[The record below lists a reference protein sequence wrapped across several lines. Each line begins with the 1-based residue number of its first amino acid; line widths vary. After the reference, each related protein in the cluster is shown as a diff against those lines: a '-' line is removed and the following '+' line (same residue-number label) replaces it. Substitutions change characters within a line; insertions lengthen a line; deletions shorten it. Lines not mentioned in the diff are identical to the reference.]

1 MNALLPFLPN
11 SSSHS
16 LLYSKDIPLSGK
28 VQQVVDFL
36 FFQKLTLKGA
46 LDLKLAEHV
55 FVRCNPGLFNEF
67 AKSIQN
73 IFSRIDIHAMDVRCE
88 LFLSSVI
95 TLIPYCYP
103 NRGDRF
109 VIPAKNE
116 HGSYQN
122 YEFIVSDIVTLSIDA
137 SLSPMKAYG
146 LKSELGH
153 NMLVF
158 LGTTFP
164 SADGF
169 LNALITDFT
178 PFVSVGKIAFSLSR
192 STLQDY
198 FRRHRDVMVYGKSL
212 GGSLALHALREYE
225 ASIKEVHAVVPPGL
239 HFWDGYKR
247 HSDKKVMIITH
258 QGDLVSK
265 MGYFP
270 EHDKSRIYEV
280 SLTSIKITGVFAH
293 VIAFPGS
300 TCAQIKQIDPK
311 KENRSMH
318 RHITTIVHIAFS
330 CFIFGFF
337 MASLAMHKTRSALCS
352 SRK

>member
-1 MNALLPFLPN
+1 MNAFLPLPPN
-11 SSSHS
+11 SSLHS
-16 LLYSKDIPLSGK
+16 LFYSKDTTLEGK

-36 FFQKLTLKGA
+36 FFQKRTLLGA
-46 LDLKLAEHV
+46 LDLNLAKHV
-55 FVRCNPGLFNEF
+55 FVRCNPGLLIEF

-73 IFSRIDIHAMDVRCE
+73 IFSRIDIHAMDVRSE

-103 NRGDRF
+103 NLGDRF

-116 HGSYQN
+116 HGGYQN
-122 YEFIVSDIVTLSIDA
+122 YQFIVSDIVTLSIDA

-153 NMLVF
+153 NILVF

-164 SADGF
+164 SAEGF

-192 STLQDY
+192 SNLQDY
-198 FRRHRDVMVYGKSL
+198 FLRNKNVLVYGKSL
-212 GGSLALHALREYE
+212 GGSFALHALREYE
-225 ASIKEVHAVVPPGL
+225 SSIMEVHAVVPPGL

-247 HSDKKVMIITH
+247 HSDKKVTIITH
-258 QGDLVSK
+258 AGDLVSK

-300 TCAQIKQIDPK
+300 TCATVKIIDPK
-311 KENRSMH
+311 VENRLMQ
-318 RHITTIVHIAFS
+318 RHVLTAIHMTCSVILFS
-330 CFIFGFF
+330 VLSVIF
-337 MASLAMHKTRSALCS
+337 ALHKTKSLVYKA
-352 SRK
+352 